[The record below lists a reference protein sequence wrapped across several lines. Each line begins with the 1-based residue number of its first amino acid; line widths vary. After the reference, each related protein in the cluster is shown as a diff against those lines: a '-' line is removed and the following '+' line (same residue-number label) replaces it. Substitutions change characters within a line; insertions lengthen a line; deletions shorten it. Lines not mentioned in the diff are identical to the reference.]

1 MIFYGW
7 KTKSIPLGELGTQS
21 CARCGIAR
29 PFRAFL
35 KYSNFHLY
43 WIFGV
48 VTSRKYLAA
57 CSVCSQGVIVDKNQ
71 LQLAPTANE
80 DPIPF
85 MEKWGLGVFVAII
98 ALVVSAVAMHR

>member
-7 KTKSIPLGELGTQS
+7 KTRSLPLAELGTQS
-21 CARCGIAR
+21 CARCGTTR

-43 WIFGV
+43 WIFGM

-57 CSVCSQGVIVDKNQ
+57 CSVCSQGVIVDKSQ
-71 LQLAPTANE
+71 LQLAPTAIE

-85 MEKWGLGVFVAII
+85 MEKWGLGVFILIVG
-98 ALVVSAVAMHR
+98 VVVFAVAMSR

>member
-1 MIFYGW
+1 MIFFGW
-7 KTKSIPLGELGTQS
+7 KTRAIPLAELGSQT
-21 CARCGIAR
+21 CPRCGIAR

-57 CSVCSQGVIVDKNQ
+57 CSVCSQGVVVDKSQ

-85 MEKWGLGVFVAII
+85 MEKWGLGVFVGAITLI
-98 ALVVSAVAMHR
+98 ACAVTMLG

>member
-7 KTKSIPLGELGTQS
+7 KTKSIPLSELGTQS
-21 CARCGIAR
+21 CPRCSANR

-35 KYSNFHLY
+35 KYTNFHLY

-57 CSVCSQGVIVDKNQ
+57 CTVCNQGVVLDKNR
-71 LQLAPTANE
+71 LAPTANE

-98 ALVVSAVAMHR
+98 ALIVFIVAMNR